1 MKLVKNNQKERMIL
15 MAIEFKTFNISL
27 PVDLME
33 EVDQYVENRSVDRSV
48 ALDDL
53 ISVGLAHENL
63 MSVTGQLIDRVLE
76 LERNA
81 RLELLNRVSE
91 LEERLSEYEEEF

>member
-1 MKLVKNNQKERMIL
+1 

>member
-1 MKLVKNNQKERMIL
+1 MIL
-15 MAIEFKTFNISL
+15 METEFKTFNISL

-33 EVDQYVENRSVDRSV
+33 EVDQYAENMSFDRSV
-48 ALDDL
+48 ALDNL
-53 ISVGLAHENL
+53 ISIGLDQENL
-63 MSVTGQLIDRVLE
+63 MSVFYKLVDRVLE

>member
-15 MAIEFKTFNISL
+15 METEFKTFNISL

-33 EVDQYVENRSVDRSV
+33 EVDQYAENMSFDRSV
-48 ALDDL
+48 ALDNL
-53 ISVGLAHENL
+53 ISIGLDQENL
-63 MSVTGQLIDRVLE
+63 MSVFYKLVDRVLE

>member
-1 MKLVKNNQKERMIL
+1 MET
-15 MAIEFKTFNISL
+15 EFKTFNISL

-33 EVDQYVENRSVDRSV
+33 EVDQYAENMSFDRSV
-48 ALDDL
+48 ALDNL
-53 ISVGLAHENL
+53 ISIGLDQENL
-63 MSVTGQLIDRVLE
+63 MSVFYKLVDRVLE

>member
-15 MAIEFKTFNISL
+15 MATEFKTFNISL

-33 EVDQYVENRSVDRSV
+33 EVDQYAENMSFDRSV
-48 ALDDL
+48 ALDNL
-53 ISVGLAHENL
+53 ISIGLDQENL
-63 MSVTGQLIDRVLE
+63 MSVFYKLVDRVLE